1 MKTVD
6 YAIAD
11 NVKAFSTLRHEGF
24 SSGPYSSFN
33 ANEFCGDDIE
43 NVAKNRELLCN
54 YLQISPNNLVV
65 PHQTHHTNIL
75 IVEDVFEGKTSTE
88 KRQLLEDKDAL
99 ICNIPGICICV
110 STADCI
116 PVIIYDTVGQVS
128 ACIHAGWRG
137 TCARICKKAI
147 KTMISVFGTA
157 PCNCK
162 AVIGPGISLKNFEVG
177 DEVYEEFSKN
187 GFPMDCISQRQKKW
201 HIDLKECNRLQ
212 LLSEGI
218 LEENIEVCDIC
229 TFDNTADFFSARRL
243 GIASGRILT
252 GILIKQ

>member
-75 IVEDVFEGKTSTE
+75 IVDNVFEGKTSTE
-88 KRQLLEDKDAL
+88 KRQSLEDKDAL

-137 TCARICKKAI
+137 TCARICEKAI

-177 DEVYEEFSKN
+177 DEVYEDFSMN
-187 GFPMDCISQRQKKW
+187 GFPI
-201 HIDLKECNRLQ
+201 I
-212 LLSEGI
+212 
-218 LEENIEVCDIC
+218 
-229 TFDNTADFFSARRL
+229 RRN
-243 GIASGRILT
+243 S
-252 GILIKQ
+252 